1 MQIKAGF
8 GKKIINI
15 TARKL
20 SESEMFSGLMF
31 KSRKSDNLLFEKGGR
46 WAIHSWFVFF
56 PFLALWLD
64 KKNKIIEHKI
74 VRPFSFYVKPARKF
88 AKLIEIPL
96 NDSNKNLLAYF
107 SVDGERFK

>member
-1 MQIKAGF
+1 MQIKAGL
-8 GKKIINI
+8 GKKSILIE
-15 TARKL
+15 ARKL

-31 KSRKSDNLLFEKGGR
+31 KSRKSGNLLFEKGGR

-64 KKNKIIEHKI
+64 EKNKIIEHKI
-74 VRPFSFYVKPARKF
+74 VKPFSFYIKPARKF

-96 NDSNKNLLAYF
+96 NNLNKDIISNF
-107 SVDGERFK
+107 SVEGERFK